1 MSRRVFSR
9 GRVIG
14 GTASLASVCEF
25 VEFTFIGIFKADD
38 TPKTCRFSTPPPIA
52 QEKEISHK
60 KAQKAQDSFC
70 EFCASLWLISLGG
83 QQSATTV
90 FTCSPAAKTFQFFQI
105 KRLVFGIASES
116 AMDRVTRIT
125 DSDFA
130 DEKIDAE
137 IDQCRRSQCGHG

>member
-25 VEFTFIGIFKADD
+25 VEFTFIGIFKTDD
-38 TPKTCRFSTPPPIA
+38 TPKTCRFSTA
-52 QEKEISHK
+52 LQ
-60 KAQKAQDSFC
+60 
-70 EFCASLWLISLGG
+70 
-83 QQSATTV
+83 
-90 FTCSPAAKTFQFFQI
+90 SPAWLPAAIALQFFQI

-130 DEKIDAE
+130 DEKIDPE
-137 IDQCRRSQCGHG
+137 IDQCRRCQCGHG